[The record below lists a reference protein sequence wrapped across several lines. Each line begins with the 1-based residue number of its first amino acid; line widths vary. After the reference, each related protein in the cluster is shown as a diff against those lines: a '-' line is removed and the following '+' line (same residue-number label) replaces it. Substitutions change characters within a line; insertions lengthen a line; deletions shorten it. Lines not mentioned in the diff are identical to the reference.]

1 LGVLIVGSIAL
12 DSVETPFG
20 KVENALGGAATYAST
35 AASLFTD
42 VQLVGVVGEDFPQEH
57 LDFLR
62 GRGVDLKGV
71 QVAEGKTFRWSGY
84 YDFDLN
90 TAHTRDTQLNVF
102 ERFDPQLPEEC
113 RDAEYVFL
121 ANINPELQLRVL
133 DQVRQPKLVLCDTMN
148 LWINLS
154 KDKVLEVLSRV
165 DVALM
170 NDGEARQLFETPS
183 LIRAGRRLLQAGPK
197 VGIIK
202 KGEHG
207 ALLFADGD
215 FFSAPS
221 YPLEEV
227 LDPTGAGDSFAGGLI
242 GFVAYTNDPSVD
254 NLRKAIVYGSI
265 VASFNVEDFS
275 LNALRRITPEDIA
288 RRYEEF
294 VEMTQ
299 FA

>member
-1 LGVLIVGSIAL
+1 MGVLIVGSIAL

-20 KVENALGGAATYAST
+20 KVEGALGGAATYAAT

-42 VQLVGVVGEDFPQEH
+42 VQLVGVVGEDFPREH
-57 LDFLR
+57 LEFLR
-62 GRGVDLKGV
+62 GRGIDLTGV
-71 QVAEGKTFRWSGY
+71 QVAQGKTFRWSGY

-102 ERFDPQLPEEC
+102 EHFDPQLPEEY
-113 RDAEYVFL
+113 REAEYVFL

-148 LWINLS
+148 LWIQRS
-154 KDKVLEVLSRV
+154 KEKVLEVLRRV

-170 NDGEARQLFETPS
+170 NDSEARQLFETPS

-242 GFVAYTNDPSVD
+242 GFVAYTNDPSID

-275 LNALRRITPEDIA
+275 LNALRRVTPEDIA
-288 RRYEEF
+288 RRYGEF